1 MEMRMVSYG
10 MEWGGNEV
18 GSETASRL
26 IERDRR
32 VQVEPRLIK
41 RDYAWT
47 TGIAADPGQDRRG
60 RPYLSCKGATDRNAR
75 TVAVGGQ
82 QTGTAGP

>member
-32 VQVEPRLIK
+32 VQVESQMIK
-41 RDYAWT
+41 RDRRWVSGTSADR
-47 TGIAADPGQDRRG
+47 TG
-60 RPYLSCKGATDRNAR
+60 
-75 TVAVGGQ
+75 
-82 QTGTAGP
+82 

>member
-1 MEMRMVSYG
+1 MEA
-10 MEWGGNEV
+10 
-18 GSETASRL
+18 ETASRL

-60 RPYLSCKGATDRNAR
+60 RPYLSCQGATDRNAR
-75 TVAVGGQ
+75 TVAVGVQ